1 MDTKKITKKF
11 IGLIFILL
19 MTVIIACQP
28 IVASRLTTP
37 AQFTDARTSTTAE
50 ISTETP
56 TFENHSTPTESPNT
70 PSPTITTDPLLTR
83 PEEGSICGFNPLV
96 ESLIND
102 LRYSDWVSWIEILSG
117 EKPVTQNDETFTIL
131 TRYSESLFN
140 GNPNARAYDFV
151 LEQLRQWGY
160 EDGID
165 LFEQEFTPSIENQT
179 ATWKNIIVVI
189 PGSDPQLAQEQV
201 LLTAHLD
208 STSQGN
214 PEVRAPGAD
223 DNASG
228 VATLLEAASVYKQYS
243 FKRTIKIIFFTGEE
257 QGLHGS
263 RAYVN
268 QYRNELKDIVGVF
281 NLDMFGY
288 DADNDRCFE
297 MHVGEMKSSNII
309 GGCLADTIE
318 SYAIDLKF
326 DYLVSEAR
334 GSSDHATFWLA
345 GVGAIEILENFNT
358 HNYEG
363 GCGDSDVNPNYHTE
377 KDLISEMNLATG
389 HSIARAAI
397 AAAAR
402 LAEPV
407 DQ

>member
-37 AQFTDARTSTTAE
+37 AQFTDAPTSTTAE

-56 TFENHSTPTESPNT
+56 TFETPSTPTDSPNT

-83 PEEGSICGFNPLV
+83 PEEGSICGFNPLI

-131 TRYSESLFN
+131 TRFSESLFN

-179 ATWKNIIVVI
+179 GTWKNIIVEI